1 MYTNYGQ
8 SISGDEVFASK
19 QEVQSLSLQ
28 QSRENQTD
36 VEATCHPVAWVVET
50 EAYGRI
56 GG

>member
-1 MYTNYGQ
+1 MGSQ

-36 VEATCHPVAWVVET
+36 VEATCHPIAWVVET